1 MQPSHIPLAVGTA
14 LLWGFG
20 FVTSKYGADHMPPLF
35 FLALRFALMT
45 LMLVWFVRP
54 PSGRWLAVGLFALTM
69 GAGHFGLFYVAL
81 NIGVEAST
89 AAIIWITQVP
99 LSALLA
105 GLVLRERPGWAAFA
119 GIAVALGGVLVLVGE
134 PRHTGNALG
143 IGLMFGSS
151 IAWAVANVQ
160 VKRLSDI
167 SPLALNAWMS
177 AISALFL
184 FPLSF
189 ALEEGQIASLLQP
202 DWRLHGSLLYQVVG
216 STLLAY
222 CAWYYLLARNKVAT
236 VAGFMLLVPV
246 VGVVFGVLVLDE
258 PLTWQTAVGGVITV
272 SGVALIVLWRPR
284 APAAETPAP
293 GRRNRRHRSGP

>member
-1 MQPSHIPLAVGTA
+1 MSPSHIAIAVGTA

-35 FLALRFALMT
+35 FLALRFTLMALM
-45 LMLVWFVRP
+45 LLWFVRP

-89 AAIIWITQVP
+89 AAIIWLTQVP
-99 LSALLA
+99 LSALMAALI
-105 GLVLRERPGWAAFA
+105 LRERPGWLAVV
-119 GIAVALGGVLVLVGE
+119 GIAIAFGGAVVLVGE

-151 IAWAVANVQ
+151 IAWAIANVQ
-160 VKRLSDI
+160 VKRLTDI
-167 SPLALNAWMS
+167 SPLALNGWMS
-177 AISALFL
+177 AISALLL

-189 ALEEGQIASLLQP
+189 ALEEGQVASLLQP
-202 DWRLHGSLLYQVVG
+202 DWRLHGSLIYQVVG

-222 CAWYYLLARNKVAT
+222 WAWYYLLARNKVAT

-246 VGVVFGVLVLDE
+246 VGVILGVFMLGD
-258 PLTWQTAVGGVITV
+258 PITWQTLVGGVIIV
-272 SGVALIVLWRPR
+272 SGVALIVLKRSEE
-284 APAAETPAP
+284 PAVKT
-293 GRRNRRHRSGP
+293 R

>member
-1 MQPSHIPLAVGTA
+1 MQPSHIAIAVGTA

-35 FLALRFALMT
+35 FLALRFTLMALM
-45 LMLVWFVRP
+45 LLWFVRP

-89 AAIIWITQVP
+89 AAIIWLTQVP
-99 LSALLA
+99 LSALMAALI
-105 GLVLRERPGWAAFA
+105 LRERPGWLAVV
-119 GIAVALGGVLVLVGE
+119 GIAIAFGGAVVLVGE

-151 IAWAVANVQ
+151 IAWAIANVQ
-160 VKRLSDI
+160 VKRLTDI
-167 SPLALNAWMS
+167 SPLALNGWMS
-177 AISALFL
+177 AISALLL

-202 DWRLHGSLLYQVVG
+202 DWRLHGSLIYQVVG

-222 CAWYYLLARNKVAT
+222 WAWYYLLAHNKVAT
-236 VAGFMLLVPV
+236 VAGFMLLVPM
-246 VGVVFGVLVLDE
+246 VGVIFGVFLLGDPV
-258 PLTWQTAVGGVITV
+258 TWQTLVGGVIIV
-272 SGVALIVLWRPR
+272 SGVALIVLKRSEE
-284 APAAETPAP
+284 PAVKA
-293 GRRNRRHRSGP
+293 R

>member
-1 MQPSHIPLAVGTA
+1 MQPSHILIAVGTA

-35 FLALRFALMT
+35 FLALRFTLMALM
-45 LMLVWFVRP
+45 LLWFVRP
-54 PSGRWLAVGLFALTM
+54 PSGRWLAVSLFALTM
-69 GAGHFGLFYVAL
+69 GVGHFGLFYVAL

-89 AAIIWITQVP
+89 AAIIWLTQVP

-105 GLVLRERPGWAAFA
+105 GLVLRERPGWLAVVGMAIAF
-119 GIAVALGGVLVLVGE
+119 GGAVVLVGE
-134 PRHTGNALG
+134 PRHTGNAAG
-143 IGLMFGSS
+143 IGLMFGAS

-160 VKRLSDI
+160 VKRLTDI
-167 SPLALNAWMS
+167 SPLALNGWMS
-177 AISALFL
+177 AISALLL

-202 DWRLHGSLLYQVVG
+202 DWRLHASLIYQVVG

-222 CAWYYLLARNKVAT
+222 WAWYYLLARNRVAT

-246 VGVVFGVLVLDE
+246 VGVILGIFTLGE
-258 PLTWQTAVGGVITV
+258 PITWQTLVGGVVIV
-272 SGVALIVLWRPR
+272 SGVALIVLRR
-284 APAAETPAP
+284 TSEPAVKT
-293 GRRNRRHRSGP
+293 R

>member
-1 MQPSHIPLAVGTA
+1 MHPSHIPIAVGTA

-35 FLALRFALMT
+35 FLALRFALMA
-45 LMLVWFVRP
+45 LMLVWFVP
-54 PSGRWLAVGLFALTM
+54 LPAGRWRAVSLFALTM
-69 GAGHFGLFYVAL
+69 GVGHFGLFYIAL

-105 GLVLRERPGWAAFA
+105 GLMLRERPGWAAVV
-119 GIAVALGGVLVLVGE
+119 GIGIALGGVVVLVGE

-151 IAWAVANVQ
+151 IAWAFANVQ
-160 VKRLSDI
+160 VKRLTDI

-177 AISALFL
+177 AVSALLL

-189 ALEEGQIASLLQP
+189 ALEQGQIASLLQP
-202 DWRLHGSLLYQVVG
+202 DWRLHGSLLYQVFG

-222 CAWYYLLARNKVAT
+222 CAWYYLLARNRVAT
-236 VAGFMLLVPV
+236 VAGFMLLVPF
-246 VGVVFGVLVLDE
+246 VGVVFGVFLLGE
-258 PLTWQTAVGGVITV
+258 PLTWQTLVGGLIIV
-272 SGVALIVLWRPR
+272 SGVALIVLRRERTPVAEPR
-284 APAAETPAP
+284 
-293 GRRNRRHRSGP
+293 

>member
-1 MQPSHIPLAVGTA
+1 MPPSHIAIALGTA

-35 FLALRFALMT
+35 FLALRFTLMALM
-45 LMLVWFVRP
+45 LLWFVRP
-54 PSGRWLAVGLFALTM
+54 PAGRWLAVSLFALTM

-89 AAIIWITQVP
+89 AAIIWLTQVP

-105 GLVLRERPGWAAFA
+105 GVFLRERPGWMALL
-119 GIAVALGGVLVLVGE
+119 GIAIAFGGAVLLVGE
-134 PRHTGNALG
+134 PRHTGNAMG
-143 IGLMFGSS
+143 IALMFGSS
-151 IAWAVANVQ
+151 IAWAIANVQ
-160 VKRLSDI
+160 VKRLTDI
-167 SPLALNAWMS
+167 SPLALNGWMS
-177 AISALFL
+177 AISALLL

-202 DWRLHGSLLYQVVG
+202 DWRLHSSLVYQVVG

-222 CAWYYLLARNKVAT
+222 WAWYYLLAHNKVAT

-246 VGVVFGVLVLDE
+246 VGVIFGVFLLGD
-258 PLTWQTAVGGVITV
+258 PITWQTLVGGAIIV
-272 SGVALIVLWRPR
+272 SGVALIVLKR
-284 APAAETPAP
+284 APEPAVTS
-293 GRRNRRHRSGP
+293 R

>member
-1 MQPSHIPLAVGTA
+1 MPPSHIAIALGTA

-35 FLALRFALMT
+35 FLALRFTLMALM
-45 LMLVWFVRP
+45 LLWFVRP
-54 PSGRWLAVGLFALTM
+54 PAGRWLAVSLFALTM

-89 AAIIWITQVP
+89 AAIIWLTQVP

-105 GLVLRERPGWAAFA
+105 GIFLRERPGWLALL
-119 GIAVALGGVLVLVGE
+119 GIAIAFGGAVLLVGE
-134 PRHTGNALG
+134 PRHTGNAMG
-143 IGLMFGSS
+143 IALMFGSS

-160 VKRLSDI
+160 VKHLTDI
-167 SPLALNAWMS
+167 SPLVLNGWMS
-177 AISALFL
+177 AISALLL

-189 ALEEGQIASLLQP
+189 ALEQGQITSLLQP
-202 DWRLHGSLLYQVVG
+202 DWRLHGSLVYQVVG

-222 CAWYYLLARNKVAT
+222 WAWYYLLAHNKVAT

-246 VGVVFGVLVLDE
+246 VGVIFGVFLLGD
-258 PLTWQTAVGGVITV
+258 PITWQTLVGGAIIV
-272 SGVALIVLWRPR
+272 SGVALIVLKR
-284 APAAETPAP
+284 APEPAVTS
-293 GRRNRRHRSGP
+293 R

>member
-1 MQPSHIPLAVGTA
+1 MQPSHIAIAVGTA

-35 FLALRFALMT
+35 FLALRFTLMALM
-45 LMLVWFVRP
+45 LLWFVRP
-54 PSGRWLAVGLFALTM
+54 PSGRWLAVSLFALTM
-69 GAGHFGLFYVAL
+69 GVGHFGLFYVAL

-89 AAIIWITQVP
+89 AAIIWLTQVP
-99 LSALLA
+99 LSALMAALI
-105 GLVLRERPGWAAFA
+105 LRERPGWLAVV
-119 GIAVALGGVLVLVGE
+119 GIAIAFGGAVVLVGE

-160 VKRLSDI
+160 VKRLTDI
-167 SPLALNAWMS
+167 SPLALNGWMS
-177 AISALFL
+177 AITAVLL

-202 DWRLHGSLLYQVVG
+202 DWRLHGSLIYQVVG

-222 CAWYYLLARNKVAT
+222 WAWYFLLARNKVAT

-246 VGVVFGVLVLDE
+246 VGVILGVLTLGE
-258 PLTWQTAVGGVITV
+258 PITWQTLVGGAIIFA
-272 SGVALIVLWRPR
+272 GVALIVLRR
-284 APAAETPAP
+284 ESEPAIKT
-293 GRRNRRHRSGP
+293 R

>member
-1 MQPSHIPLAVGTA
+1 MQPSHIPIAIGTA

-35 FLALRFALMT
+35 FLALRFTLMA
-45 LMLVWFVRP
+45 LMLVWFVP
-54 PSGRWLAVGLFALTM
+54 VPAGRWLAVSLFAATM
-69 GAGHFGLFYVAL
+69 GAGHFGLFYIAL

-119 GIAVALGGVLVLVGE
+119 GIAVAFGGVLVLVGE
-134 PRHTGNALG
+134 PRHTGNAVG

-151 IAWAVANVQ
+151 IAWAVANIQ
-160 VKRLSDI
+160 VKRLTDI

-177 AISALFL
+177 AVSALLL

-202 DWRLHGSLLYQVVG
+202 DWRLHGSLLYQVFG

-222 CAWYYLLARNKVAT
+222 WAWYYLLARNRVAT

-246 VGVVFGVLVLDE
+246 VGVVFGVLVLGE

-272 SGVALIVLWRPR
+272 SGVALIVLWRQR
-284 APAAETPAP
+284 APAAET
-293 GRRNRRHRSGP
+293 R

>member
-1 MQPSHIPLAVGTA
+1 MQPSHIAIAVGTA

-35 FLALRFALMT
+35 FLALRFTLMALM
-45 LMLVWFVRP
+45 LLWFVRP
-54 PSGRWLAVGLFALTM
+54 PAGRWLAVGLFALTM
-69 GAGHFGLFYVAL
+69 GVGHFGLFYVAL

-99 LSALLA
+99 LSAVLA
-105 GLVLRERPGWAAFA
+105 GLLLRERPGWLAVV
-119 GIAVALGGVLVLVGE
+119 GIAIAFGGAVLLVGE

-160 VKRLSDI
+160 VKRLTDI
-167 SPLALNAWMS
+167 SPLALNGWMS
-177 AISALFL
+177 AFSALLL

-202 DWRLHGSLLYQVVG
+202 DWRLHGSLIYQVLG

-222 CAWYYLLARNKVAT
+222 WGWYYLLAHNKVAT
-236 VAGFMLLVPV
+236 VAGFMLLVPML
-246 VGVVFGVLVLDE
+246 GVIFGVFILGE
-258 PLTWQTAVGGVITV
+258 PITWQTLVGGVIIV
-272 SGVALIVLWRPR
+272 SGVALIVLKRSEE
-284 APAAETPAP
+284 PAVKT
-293 GRRNRRHRSGP
+293 R

>member
-1 MQPSHIPLAVGTA
+1 MQPSHIPIAVGTA

-35 FLALRFALMT
+35 FLALRFALMA
-45 LMLVWFVRP
+45 LMLVWFVP
-54 PSGRWLAVGLFALTM
+54 LPTGRWRAVSLFALTM
-69 GAGHFGLFYVAL
+69 GVGHFGLFYIAL

-105 GLVLRERPGWAAFA
+105 GVLLRERPGWAAVV
-119 GIAVALGGVLVLVGE
+119 GIGIALGGVVVLVGE

-151 IAWAVANVQ
+151 VAWALANVQ
-160 VKRLSDI
+160 VKRLTDI

-177 AISALFL
+177 AISALLL

-189 ALEEGQIASLLQP
+189 ALEQGQIASLLQP
-202 DWRLHGSLLYQVVG
+202 DWRLHGSLLYQVFG

-222 CAWYYLLARNKVAT
+222 CAWYYLLARNRVAT
-236 VAGFMLLVPV
+236 VAGFMLLVPF
-246 VGVVFGVLVLDE
+246 VGVVFGVFMLGE
-258 PLTWQTAVGGVITV
+258 PLTWQTLVGGLIIVF
-272 SGVALIVLWRPR
+272 GVALIVLRRERTPV
-284 APAAETPAP
+284 AET
-293 GRRNRRHRSGP
+293 R

>member
-1 MQPSHIPLAVGTA
+1 MQPSHIAIAVGTA

-54 PSGRWLAVGLFALTM
+54 PRGRWLAVGSFALTM
-69 GAGHFGLFYVAL
+69 GVGHFGLFYIAL

-99 LSALLA
+99 LSAVLA
-105 GLVLRERPGWAAFA
+105 GLVLRERPGWAAIVGI
-119 GIAVALGGVLVLVGE
+119 GIAFGGAVVLVGE

-151 IAWAVANVQ
+151 IAWAIANVQ

-167 SPLALNAWMS
+167 SPLALNGWMS

-202 DWRLHGSLLYQVVG
+202 DWRLHGSLIYQVVG

-222 CAWYYLLARNKVAT
+222 WAWYYLLAHNRVAT
-236 VAGFMLLVPV
+236 VAGFMLLVPML
-246 VGVVFGVLVLDE
+246 GVIFGVLILGE
-258 PLTWQTAVGGVITV
+258 PITWQTLVGGVIIV
-272 SGVALIVLWRPR
+272 SGVALIVLK
-284 APAAETPAP
+284 
-293 GRRNRRHRSGP
+293 RSGEPAVKTR

>member
-1 MQPSHIPLAVGTA
+1 MPPSHIAIALGTA

-35 FLALRFALMT
+35 FLALRFTLMALM
-45 LMLVWFVRP
+45 LLWFVRP
-54 PSGRWLAVGLFALTM
+54 PAGRWLAVGLFALTM
-69 GAGHFGLFYVAL
+69 GVGHFGLFYVAL

-89 AAIIWITQVP
+89 AAIIWLTQVP

-105 GLVLRERPGWAAFA
+105 GIVLRERPGWMAHL
-119 GIAVALGGVLVLVGE
+119 GIAIAFGGAVLLVGE
-134 PRHTGNALG
+134 PRHTGNAAG
-143 IGLMFGSS
+143 IALMFGSS

-160 VKRLSDI
+160 VKRLTDI
-167 SPLALNAWMS
+167 SPLALNVWMS
-177 AISALFL
+177 AISAMLL

-202 DWRLHGSLLYQVVG
+202 DWRLHSSLVYQVVG

-222 CAWYYLLARNKVAT
+222 WAWYYLLAHNKVAT

-246 VGVVFGVLVLDE
+246 VGVIFGVFILGD
-258 PLTWQTAVGGVITV
+258 PITWQTLVGGAIIV
-272 SGVALIVLWRPR
+272 SGVALIVLKR
-284 APAAETPAP
+284 APAPAVTS
-293 GRRNRRHRSGP
+293 R

>member
-1 MQPSHIPLAVGTA
+1 MPPSHIAIALGTA

-35 FLALRFALMT
+35 FLALRFTLMALM
-45 LMLVWFVRP
+45 LLWFVRP
-54 PSGRWLAVGLFALTM
+54 PAGRWLAVSLFALTM

-89 AAIIWITQVP
+89 AAIIWLTQVP

-105 GLVLRERPGWAAFA
+105 GIFLRERPGWMALL
-119 GIAVALGGVLVLVGE
+119 GIAIAFGGAVLLVGE
-134 PRHTGNALG
+134 PRHTSNAMG
-143 IGLMFGSS
+143 IALMFGSS
-151 IAWAVANVQ
+151 IAWAIANVQ
-160 VKRLSDI
+160 VKRLTDI
-167 SPLALNAWMS
+167 SPLALNGWMS
-177 AISALFL
+177 AISALLL

-202 DWRLHGSLLYQVVG
+202 DWRLHGSLVYQVVG

-222 CAWYYLLARNKVAT
+222 WAWYYLLAHNKVAT

-246 VGVVFGVLVLDE
+246 VGVIFGVFLLGD
-258 PLTWQTAVGGVITV
+258 PITWQTLVGGAIIV
-272 SGVALIVLWRPR
+272 SGVALIVLKR
-284 APAAETPAP
+284 APEPAVTS
-293 GRRNRRHRSGP
+293 R

>member
-1 MQPSHIPLAVGTA
+1 MQPGHIPIALGTA

-35 FLALRFALMT
+35 FLALRFTLMA

-54 PSGRWLAVGLFALTM
+54 PRGRWLAVSLFAATM
-69 GAGHFGLFYVAL
+69 GAGHFGLFYIAL

-105 GLVLRERPGWAAFA
+105 GLVLRERPGWAAYL
-119 GIAVALGGVLVLVGE
+119 GIAIAFGGVVVLVGE

-143 IGLMFGSS
+143 IGLMLGSS
-151 IAWAVANVQ
+151 IAWAIANVQ
-160 VKRLSDI
+160 AKRLTDI
-167 SPLALNAWMS
+167 PPLALNAWMS
-177 AISALFL
+177 AVSALLL

-189 ALEEGQIASLLQP
+189 ALEEGQVASLLQP
-202 DWRLHGSLLYQVVG
+202 DWRLHGSLLYQVFG

-222 CAWYYLLARNKVAT
+222 WAWYYLLARNRVAT
-236 VAGFMLLVPV
+236 VAGFMLLVPFL
-246 VGVVFGVLVLDE
+246 GVVFGVFTLGE
-258 PLTWQTAVGGVITV
+258 PITWQTLAGGLVIV
-272 SGVALIVLWRPR
+272 SGVALIVL
-284 APAAETPAP
+284 
-293 GRRNRRHRSGP
+293 RRERTTLA

>member
-1 MQPSHIPLAVGTA
+1 MQPSHIAIAVGTA

-35 FLALRFALMT
+35 FLALRFALMA
-45 LMLVWFVRP
+45 LMLLWFVRP
-54 PSGRWLAVGLFALTM
+54 PAGRWLAVALFALTM

-81 NIGVEAST
+81 NMGVEAST

-99 LSALLA
+99 LSALMA
-105 GLVLRERPGWAAFA
+105 GLILRERPGWLAVV
-119 GIAVALGGVLVLVGE
+119 GIAIAFGGAVLLVGE

-160 VKRLSDI
+160 VKRLTDI
-167 SPLALNAWMS
+167 SPLALNGWMS
-177 AISALFL
+177 AFSAMLL

-202 DWRLHGSLLYQVVG
+202 DWRLHGSLVYQVVG
-216 STLLAY
+216 STMLAY
-222 CAWYYLLARNKVAT
+222 WAWYYLLAHNKVAT

-246 VGVVFGVLVLDE
+246 MGVIFGVFILGE
-258 PLTWQTAVGGVITV
+258 SITWQTVVGGVIIV
-272 SGVALIVLWRPR
+272 SGVALIVLKRSED
-284 APAAETPAP
+284 PALKA
-293 GRRNRRHRSGP
+293 R

>member
-1 MQPSHIPLAVGTA
+1 MPPSHIAIALGTA

-35 FLALRFALMT
+35 FLALRFTLMALM
-45 LMLVWFVRP
+45 LLWFVRP
-54 PSGRWLAVGLFALTM
+54 PAGRWLAVSLFALTM

-89 AAIIWITQVP
+89 AAIIWLTQVP

-105 GLVLRERPGWAAFA
+105 GIVLRERPGWLALL
-119 GIAVALGGVLVLVGE
+119 GIAIAFGGAVLLVGE
-134 PRHTGNALG
+134 PRHTGNAVG
-143 IGLMFGSS
+143 IALMFGSS

-160 VKRLSDI
+160 VKRLTDI
-167 SPLALNAWMS
+167 SPLALNGWMS
-177 AISALFL
+177 AISALLL

-202 DWRLHGSLLYQVVG
+202 DWRLHSSLVYQVVG

-222 CAWYYLLARNKVAT
+222 WAWYYLLAHNKVAT

-246 VGVVFGVLVLDE
+246 TGVIFGVFLLGD
-258 PLTWQTAVGGVITV
+258 PITWQTLVGGAIIV
-272 SGVALIVLWRPR
+272 SGVALIVLKR
-284 APAAETPAP
+284 APEPAVTS
-293 GRRNRRHRSGP
+293 R

>member
-1 MQPSHIPLAVGTA
+1 MPPSHIAIALGTA

-35 FLALRFALMT
+35 FLALRFTLMALM
-45 LMLVWFVRP
+45 LLWFVRP
-54 PSGRWLAVGLFALTM
+54 PAGRWLAVSLFALTM

-89 AAIIWITQVP
+89 AAIIWLTQVP

-105 GLVLRERPGWAAFA
+105 GIFLRERPGWMALL
-119 GIAVALGGVLVLVGE
+119 GIAIAFGGAVLLVGE
-134 PRHTGNALG
+134 PRHTGNAVG
-143 IGLMFGSS
+143 IALMFGSS

-160 VKRLSDI
+160 VKRLTDI
-167 SPLALNAWMS
+167 SPLALNGWMS
-177 AISALFL
+177 AISALLL

-202 DWRLHGSLLYQVVG
+202 DWRLHGSLVYQVVG

-222 CAWYYLLARNKVAT
+222 WAWYYLLAHNKVAT

-246 VGVVFGVLVLDE
+246 VGVIFGVFILGD
-258 PLTWQTAVGGVITV
+258 PITWQTLVGGAIIV
-272 SGVALIVLWRPR
+272 SGVALIVLKR
-284 APAAETPAP
+284 APEPAVTS
-293 GRRNRRHRSGP
+293 R

>member
-1 MQPSHIPLAVGTA
+1 MPPSHIAIALGTA

-35 FLALRFALMT
+35 FLALRFALMA
-45 LMLVWFVRP
+45 LMLLWFVRP
-54 PSGRWLAVGLFALTM
+54 PAGRWLAVSLFALTM
-69 GAGHFGLFYVAL
+69 GAGHFGLFYIAL

-105 GLVLRERPGWAAFA
+105 GIVLRERPGWMALL
-119 GIAVALGGVLVLVGE
+119 GIAIAFGGAVLLVGE
-134 PRHTGNALG
+134 PRHTGNAAG
-143 IGLMFGSS
+143 IALMFGSS

-160 VKRLSDI
+160 VKRLTDI
-167 SPLALNAWMS
+167 SPLALNGWMS
-177 AISALFL
+177 AISALLL

-202 DWRLHGSLLYQVVG
+202 DWRLHSSLVYQVVG

-222 CAWYYLLARNKVAT
+222 WAWYYLLAHNKVAT

-246 VGVVFGVLVLDE
+246 VGVIFGVFILGD
-258 PLTWQTAVGGVITV
+258 PITWQTLVGGAIIV
-272 SGVALIVLWRPR
+272 SGVALIVLKR
-284 APAAETPAP
+284 APEPAVTS
-293 GRRNRRHRSGP
+293 R

>member
-1 MQPSHIPLAVGTA
+1 MPPSHIAIALGTA

-35 FLALRFALMT
+35 FLALRFTLMALM
-45 LMLVWFVRP
+45 LLWFVRP
-54 PSGRWLAVGLFALTM
+54 PAGRWLAVGLFALTM
-69 GAGHFGLFYVAL
+69 GVGHFGLFYVAL

-89 AAIIWITQVP
+89 AAIIWLTQVP

-105 GLVLRERPGWAAFA
+105 GIVLRERPGWMAHL
-119 GIAVALGGVLVLVGE
+119 GIAIAFGGAVLLVGE
-134 PRHTGNALG
+134 PRHTGNAAG
-143 IGLMFGSS
+143 IALMFGSS

-160 VKRLSDI
+160 VKRLTDI
-167 SPLALNAWMS
+167 SPLALNGWMS
-177 AISALFL
+177 AISAMLL

-202 DWRLHGSLLYQVVG
+202 DWRLHSSLVYQVVG

-222 CAWYYLLARNKVAT
+222 WAWYYLLAHNKVAT

-246 VGVVFGVLVLDE
+246 VGVIFGVFILGD
-258 PLTWQTAVGGVITV
+258 PITWQTLVGGAIIV
-272 SGVALIVLWRPR
+272 SGVALIVLKR
-284 APAAETPAP
+284 APAPAVTS
-293 GRRNRRHRSGP
+293 R

>member
-1 MQPSHIPLAVGTA
+1 MQPSHIAIAVGTA

-35 FLALRFALMT
+35 FLALRFTLMALM
-45 LMLVWFVRP
+45 LLWFVRP
-54 PSGRWLAVGLFALTM
+54 PSGRWLAVSLFALTM

-89 AAIIWITQVP
+89 AAIIWLTQVP
-99 LSALLA
+99 LSALMAALI
-105 GLVLRERPGWAAFA
+105 LRERPGWLAVV
-119 GIAVALGGVLVLVGE
+119 GIAIAFGGAVVLVGE

-160 VKRLSDI
+160 VKRLTDI
-167 SPLALNAWMS
+167 SPLALNGWMS
-177 AISALFL
+177 AITAVLL

-202 DWRLHGSLLYQVVG
+202 DWRLHGSLIYQVVG

-222 CAWYYLLARNKVAT
+222 WAWYYLLARNKVAT

-246 VGVVFGVLVLDE
+246 VGVILGVLILGE
-258 PLTWQTAVGGVITV
+258 PITWQTLVGGAIIFA
-272 SGVALIVLWRPR
+272 GVALIVLRRESEPAIKPR
-284 APAAETPAP
+284 
-293 GRRNRRHRSGP
+293 

>member
-1 MQPSHIPLAVGTA
+1 MQPSHIAIAVGTA

-35 FLALRFALMT
+35 FLALRFALMA
-45 LMLVWFVRP
+45 LMLLWFVRP
-54 PSGRWLAVGLFALTM
+54 PRGRWLAVGSFALTM
-69 GAGHFGLFYVAL
+69 GVGHFGLFYVAL

-99 LSALLA
+99 LSALMA
-105 GLVLRERPGWAAFA
+105 GLILRERPGWLAVV
-119 GIAVALGGVLVLVGE
+119 GIAIAFGGAVLLVGE

-160 VKRLSDI
+160 VKRLTDI
-167 SPLALNAWMS
+167 SPLALNGWMS
-177 AISALFL
+177 AFSAMLL

-202 DWRLHGSLLYQVVG
+202 DWRLHGSLIYQVVG
-216 STLLAY
+216 STMLAY
-222 CAWYYLLARNKVAT
+222 WAWYYLLAHNKVAT

-246 VGVVFGVLVLDE
+246 MGVIFGVFILGE
-258 PLTWQTAVGGVITV
+258 SITWQTLVGGAIIFA
-272 SGVALIVLWRPR
+272 GVALIVLRR
-284 APAAETPAP
+284 ESEPAIKT
-293 GRRNRRHRSGP
+293 R